1 MVTKFLS
8 NLVQKDIQEQEKIN
22 KASKKDND
30 TTDIKKDF
38 GPTEE
43 ELQEYSVNK
52 ELEIV
57 LGDREDYE
65 YPEDAI
71 IAMAE
76 YSGFGY
82 EAEHAIR
89 ASWLRAVRNG
99 EDPFKRASLLAS
111 LGYES
116 LDADLLPDLEEEG
129 NDNEQNSSFEFCYR

>member
-1 MVTKFLS
+1 MQDYFSTS
-8 NLVQKDIQEQEKIN
+8 R
-22 KASKKDND
+22 
-30 TTDIKKDF
+30 TTRGLPICILPDGVIKKDF
-38 GPTEE
+38 GPKEE

-129 NDNEQNSSFEFCYR
+129 NDNE